1 MTAIGEKIA
10 SLRREANMTQA
21 DLGDA
26 LCVTA
31 QAISKWE
38 RGQAEPD
45 ISTLLRIAELFHVST
60 DELLKGDAIS
70 ASDTPPAEEESPL
83 CTEAEPAAEATP
95 APVQEKTME
104 EPVGNC
110 AVCKQPVLPDEVG
123 KKTPALLCKKCL
135 NRNAPV
141 GTCMT
146 CGQTVTC
153 RTLATKPPIIRCQS
167 CAEGK
172 PKLRTA
178 RSSSEENERTG
189 SSYWNSSSPVRRE
202 FAKQAR
208 QQAQDSYYARTAI
221 LAVLYTVC
229 YLVIVVLL
237 SRGMV
242 DSFLTTGSL
251 GGGFSAYWAL
261 TSINQI
267 VCTIACLLIASR
279 KGRNGVGWLFGGLFL
294 GNVGLLIISFLSDK
308 E

>member
-45 ISTLLRIAELFHVST
+45 ISTLLRIAQLFHVST
-60 DELLKGDAIS
+60 DELLKGDAVPT
-70 ASDTPPAEEESPL
+70 SDAPPAEENTSDTEEE
-83 CTEAEPAAEATP
+83 TEAEAMPATI
-95 APVQEKTME
+95 QETESK
-104 EPVGNC
+104 EPIGTC

-123 KKTPALLCKKCL
+123 KKAPALLCKKCL

-153 RTLATKPPIIRCQS
+153 LTLATKPPIIRCQS
-167 CAEGK
+167 CTEGK
-172 PKLRTA
+172 PKLRTS
-178 RSSSEENERTG
+178 RSSEENDRSG
-189 SSYWNSSSPVRRE
+189 ASYWNSSSPVRSE

-221 LAVLYTVC
+221 LSVLYTVC
-229 YLVIVVLL
+229 YLVIAVLL
-237 SRGMV
+237 ARGMI
-242 DSFLTTGSL
+242 DSILTTGSL
-251 GGGFSAYWAL
+251 EGGFSAYWAL

-267 VCTIACLLIASR
+267 ICTIACLLIASR
-279 KGRNGVGWLFGGLFL
+279 KGRNGVGWLFGGMFL